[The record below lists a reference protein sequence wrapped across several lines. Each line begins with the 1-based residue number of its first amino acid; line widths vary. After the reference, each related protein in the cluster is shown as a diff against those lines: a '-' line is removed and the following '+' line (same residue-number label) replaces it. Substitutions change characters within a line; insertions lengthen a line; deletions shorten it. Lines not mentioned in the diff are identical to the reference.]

1 MKKLIYGTLVLCAVI
16 TGCKQNDIE
25 VYGEE
30 PRIEFVETKSN
41 CVFDDKDYINKTKEK
56 NMEVKV
62 RSLGY
67 VLKTPLKYVLDT
79 VTKVEGVS
87 FETFYEYPSDA
98 EEAIAL
104 VKVQRPAFIGSSKN
118 FKLTFDMENAS
129 NDFLAGRLENLNC
142 DITVTYSIRPS
153 GWNENL
159 WGIYSNNKYV
169 FMIDHFNKVYAELE
183 QTKEERD
190 QVRKAYD
197 EYRKDNPPL
206 MDDEKDQNEI
216 VFPNN

>member
-1 MKKLIYGTLVLCAVI
+1 MNKLIYVALVLWSMMI
-16 TGCKQNDIE
+16 GCKQNDIE

-30 PRIEFVETKSN
+30 PRIEFAETRVN
-41 CVFDDKDYINKTKEK
+41 AVFDDNDYIGGVTEKTLEL
-56 NMEVKV
+56 KV

-67 VLKTPLKYVLDT
+67 ALKTPLNYVLDI
-79 VTKVEGVS
+79 VDEVDGVG
-87 FETFYEYPSDA
+87 FEPFYEYPSESEVA
-98 EEAIAL
+98 VAL

-118 FKLTFDMENAS
+118 FKLTFDMENDS
-129 NDFLAGRLENLNC
+129 NDFLAGRFENLNC
-142 DITVTYSIRPS
+142 DITVTYNIRPS
-153 GWNENL
+153 GWDENL
-159 WGIYSNNKYV
+159 WGIYSNSKYV
-169 FMIDHFNKVYAELE
+169 FMINHFNKVYAELE

-216 VFPNN
+216 VFPKD

>member
-1 MKKLIYGTLVLCAVI
+1 MNKLIYVALVLWSVMI
-16 TGCKQNDIE
+16 GCKQNDIE

-67 VLKTPLKYVLDT
+67 VLMESFDFVLKTQEET
-79 VTKVEGVS
+79 EGVN
-87 FETFYEYPSDA
+87 FEPFYKYTA
-98 EEAIAL
+98 EAETVVAL
-104 VKVQRPAFIGSSKN
+104 VQVSRPVSIGGSKT
-118 FKLTFDMENAS
+118 FKITFDFENSVNDFQIGRMENQDCS
-129 NDFLAGRLENLNC
+129 V
-142 DITVTYSIRPS
+142 TVTYNIRPS